1 MDTSRPRIASP
12 WLVLL
17 LAAVVVPTFY
27 ATYPHG
33 GLRERMTAAAEPS
46 DLSAAYLE
54 AWLRVQPENAE
65 LLTTLGAQY
74 AQLGRDDDA
83 ERIAQRMDDQH
94 SDELHRAATLLRLT
108 VAEREAFAIPAG
120 DPRRAAALAALRAQ
134 LAAVAGLAWD
144 NTELEILAARAAAV
158 GAPELAVQ
166 LYARL
171 AAQDPQDRQRWNA
184 EVAKY
189 GLWVGQYRRAAAA
202 WFQQQADAKTRDEQ
216 RRCFIAGIRALQ
228 SGNLLV
234 EALQAADEHVGT
246 LANDRDTL
254 IVLLNLARAA
264 QRPERV
270 DQYAKALM
278 KYTSAQ
284 PHEPRGLQ
292 GLRRPFGGFAL
303 ASLVLRA
310 GRKPGHPP
318 GAYTYMD
325 GPQGGS
331 GMLQPMRERVLR
343 VALSVAANG
352 NPAGS
357 DESGRSGESNE
368 SNEPGAAAASASA
381 SATAAAPAGVDVASL
396 VYQAF
401 LESSDLDNAQKVA
414 AAQVAKD
421 PHSALWLKRLAQVAE
436 WNRAAPL
443 ALQSWLGYA
452 QASNDP
458 LGWSNVLR
466 LAPMLNDDSAY
477 LAALVHASNAAP
489 GDLKLVD
496 SVIATYER
504 LGRPDD
510 GLAFLQAHTR
520 DAGSHAIDERMAIL
534 AERAGHDDEA
544 LAIWRKLQA
553 SEPGNTSY
561 ALHAAS
567 ILYRQ
572 GKYADALAVLEQAR
586 AGARDDDVLF
596 WRNDAQLAR
605 LLQQDK
611 VANDAYKHL
620 LASGE
625 ETSEDL
631 SAMTYFYDA
640 YPLDAGRTAQLQ
652 YERDNTPRALQSAI
666 YYYTDAQAMDRVA
679 ALLDSLTPEQRAA
692 AEQSP
697 DFLGVRAEY
706 YRQTGRPLDALHDL
720 ERAVDLPGATPEVR
734 AALIWTLVDYGSDAD
749 LRKVLA
755 RWRDDA
761 AQNSLLWG
769 PFAAAELRRNR
780 PVAALQ
786 YLRLQSA
793 LMSRDPLWL
802 LTLADAQ
809 EMAGRPELAWSLRRK
824 VWRQI
829 ELDEQ
834 AVQHGGS
841 GAQAALKRRAS
852 QDAEAREQVRG
863 RRVSL
868 AAIFADA
875 DVSRGLLDDLLKH
888 DAGRNDNTALR
899 RTLLG
904 DAPGLPPAP
913 PAAAVKALDDGRLKS
928 AVAKDVAVAW
938 ALSHEANPL
947 AKRWLAEQYGNRL
960 AQPADSQLAIA
971 LAEGDTAAMERLV
984 DKEGARLP
992 LYGRIDATIALD
1004 RPGQAEQLAFNG
1016 LDGAPEDSELHTRLT
1031 ETALGWPQSLGTT
1044 VENYVEHPLDYVEQ
1058 TLNGSMKVADRY
1070 MIGVIGT
1077 QRYQWSVD
1085 QTQLVNVPGVDRAL
1099 DFFVRRQT
1107 LDTALQVTGGRREG
1121 LDSFYTFNFAGE
1133 LGRNS
1138 NLTLTGSA
1146 GRDQSATESQA
1157 LLIGG
1162 MKDNLT
1168 GGFNWR
1174 MTTRIYASG
1183 TLEADRFYS
1192 QARDYLGSGVL
1203 SSGEIGYKI
1212 RTGYPDFTVRL
1223 AGARGEYGASGAADA
1238 LISRLSPL
1246 SAGPASAATFM
1257 PLTYAQY
1264 GLFFGFGNDLLD
1276 QYTHRWRPFLDVG
1289 IVHNSVQGWG
1299 PQVSLG
1305 VAGSVFGGDH
1315 AALYLEHESV
1325 SQVGSAPVTVIG
1337 ARYSWFY

>member
-17 LAAVVVPTFY
+17 LAAVVVVIFY
-27 ATYPHG
+27 VTYPRG

-54 AWLRVQPENAE
+54 AWLRVQPGNAE

-74 AQLGRDDDA
+74 VQLGRYDDA
-83 ERIAQRMDDQH
+83 ARIAQRMDDLH
-94 SDELHRAATLLRLT
+94 ADALHRAATLLRLT
-108 VAEREAFAIPAG
+108 VAEQEAFAIPAA
-120 DPRRAAALAALRAQ
+120 DPRRAAALAQLRAQ
-134 LAAVAGLAWD
+134 IAAVAGLAWD
-144 NTELEILAARAAAV
+144 NTELELLAARAAAI
-158 GAPELAVQ
+158 GAPDLAVQ
-166 LYARL
+166 LYTRL
-171 AAQDPQDRQRWNA
+171 AAQDPQGRRRWDA

-246 LANDRDTL
+246 LADDRDTL

-264 QRPERV
+264 QRPDRV

-278 KYTSAQ
+278 KYSRVQ
-284 PHEPRGLQ
+284 PREPRG
-292 GLRRPFGGFAL
+292 GLAL
-303 ASLVLRA
+303 ASLVVRA
-310 GRKPGHPP
+310 GWQSERAPE
-318 GAYTYMD
+318 AYAYMD

-331 GMLQPMRERVLR
+331 GMRPWAAVRVWR
-343 VALSVAANG
+343 A
-352 NPAGS
+352 
-357 DESGRSGESNE
+357 
-368 SNEPGAAAASASA
+368 AAAASGT
-381 SATAAAPAGVDVASL
+381 ATAGVDVASL
-396 VYQAF
+396 VYQSF

-414 AAQVAKD
+414 AAQVARD

-466 LAPMLNDDSAY
+466 LAPMLNDDTAY

-510 GLAFLQAHTR
+510 GLAFLQAHQR

-572 GKYADALAVLEQAR
+572 GKYTEALAVMEQSR

-611 VANDAYKHL
+611 VANDAYRHL
-620 LASGE
+620 LASGV
-625 ETSEDL
+625 ETPEDL

-652 YERDNTPRALQSAI
+652 YERDHTPRALQEAI
-666 YYYTDAQAMDRVA
+666 YYYTDAQAFDRIA
-679 ALLDSLTPEQRAA
+679 ALLDGLTPQQCAA
-692 AEQSP
+692 AGQSP
-697 DFLGVRAEY
+697 GFLGVRAEY

-734 AALIWTLVDYGSDAD
+734 AALIWTLVDYGSDAE
-749 LRKVLA
+749 LRKALA

-761 AQNSLLWG
+761 AQDSQLWG

-809 EMAGRPELAWSLRRK
+809 EMAGRADLAWSLRRK
-824 VWRQI
+824 VWREI
-829 ELDEQ
+829 ELDE
-834 AVQHGGS
+834 AALRTGS
-841 GAQAALKRRAS
+841 GGAQAALKRRAS
-852 QDAEAREQVRG
+852 QDAEAREQLRG

-888 DAGRNDNTALR
+888 DGGRADDAAVR

-904 DAPGLPPAP
+904 DAPGLPPAS
-913 PAAAVKALDDGRLKS
+913 PAPAVKAPDDGRLKS

-947 AKRWLAEQYGNRL
+947 AKRWLAEQYVNRL

-971 LAEGDTAAMERLV
+971 LAEGDTASMERLV

-1016 LDGAPEDSELHTRLT
+1016 LDGAPEDTELHARLT

-1058 TLNGSMKVADRY
+1058 TVNGSIKVADRY
-1070 MIGVIGT
+1070 MIGVTGT

-1085 QTQLVNVPGVDRAL
+1085 RTQLVNVPGVDRAL
-1099 DFFVRRQT
+1099 DVFVRRQT

-1121 LDSFYTFNFAGE
+1121 LDSFYTLDVAGE

-1138 NLTLTGSA
+1138 TLTLTGSA
-1146 GRDQSATESQA
+1146 GRNQSATESQA
-1157 LLIGG
+1157 LLVGG
-1162 MKDNLT
+1162 MKDNLI
-1168 GGFNWR
+1168 GGFTWR
-1174 MTTRIYASG
+1174 MTPRLYASG
-1183 TLEADRFYS
+1183 TVEADRFYS

-1203 SSGEIGYKI
+1203 SSGELGYRI
-1212 RTGYPDFTVRL
+1212 RTDYPDFTVRL
-1223 AGARGEYGASGAADA
+1223 AGVRGEYGASGEADA
-1238 LISRLSPL
+1238 LISRLAPL
-1246 SAGPASAATFM
+1246 SAGATSSATFI
-1257 PLTYAQY
+1257 PQTYAQY

-1289 IVHNSVQGWG
+1289 IVHNSLQGWG
-1299 PQVSLG
+1299 PQVSVG

-1325 SQVGSAPVTVIG
+1325 SQVGSAPITVIG

>member
-1 MDTSRPRIASP
+1 VDTSRPRIASP

-17 LAAVVVPTFY
+17 LAAVVVLTFY

-54 AWLRVQPENAE
+54 AWLRVQPDNAE

-74 AQLGRDDDA
+74 AQLGRNDDA
-83 ERIAQRMDDQH
+83 ERIAERMDDLH
-94 SDELHRAATLLRLT
+94 TDALHRAATMLRLT
-108 VAEREAFAIPAG
+108 VAEQEAFAIPAA
-120 DPRRAAALAALRAQ
+120 DPRRVAALAKLRVQ
-134 LAAVAGLAWD
+134 FAAAAGLAWD
-144 NTELEILAARAAAV
+144 NTELEILAARAAAI

-166 LYARL
+166 LYTRL
-171 AAQDPQDRQRWNA
+171 AAQDPQGRQRWNA

-202 WFQQQADAKTRDEQ
+202 WFQQQADATTRDEQ

-264 QRPERV
+264 QRPDKV

-278 KYTSAQ
+278 KYTSVQ
-284 PHEPRGLQ
+284 PRESR
-292 GLRRPFGGFAL
+292 GGFAL
-303 ASLVLRA
+303 ASLVLRG
-310 GRKPGHPP
+310 GRQAQHAPE
-318 GAYTYMD
+318 AYAYMD

-331 GMLQPMRERVLR
+331 GMRPWAAVRVLR
-343 VALSVAANG
+343 AAVSVAASG
-352 NPAGS
+352 NQ
-357 DESGRSGESNE
+357 
-368 SNEPGAAAASASA
+368 ASSSAA
-381 SATAAAPAGVDVASL
+381 SATAAASAAPADVDVASL
-396 VYQAF
+396 VYQSF

-421 PHSALWLKRLAQVAE
+421 PHSAVWLKRLAQVAE

-477 LAALVHASNAAP
+477 LAGLVHASNASP

-510 GLAFLQAHTR
+510 GLAFLQAHVR
-520 DAGSHAIDERMAIL
+520 DPGSHAIDERMAIL
-534 AERAGHDDEA
+534 AERAGHDDQA

-553 SEPGNTSY
+553 SEPGNTTY
-561 ALHAAS
+561 ALQAAS

-572 GKYADALAVLEQAR
+572 SKYAEALAALEQSR
-586 AGARDDDVLF
+586 AGARDEDVLF
-596 WRNDAQLAR
+596 WRNEAQLAR

-620 LASGE
+620 LASGA
-625 ETSEDL
+625 ETPEDL

-652 YERDNTPRALQSAI
+652 YERDHTPRALQVAI
-666 YYYTDAQAMDRVA
+666 YYYTDAQALDRIA

-692 AEQSP
+692 AEQSSG
-697 DFLGVRAEY
+697 FLAVRAEY

-734 AALIWTLVDYGSDAD
+734 AALIWTLVDYGSDAE

-761 AQNSLLWG
+761 AQNSMLWG

-780 PVAALQ
+780 PAAALQ

-809 EMAGRPELAWSLRRK
+809 EMAGRPDLAWSLRRK

-834 AVQHGGS
+834 AVRTGNG
-841 GAQAALKRRAS
+841 GAQAALKRRVS
-852 QDAEAREQVRG
+852 QDAETREQLRG

-888 DAGRNDNTALR
+888 DGGRAGNVDNAAVR

-913 PAAAVKALDDGRLKS
+913 AAPPVSAVKAPDDGRLKS

-938 ALSHEANPL
+938 ALSTRPIRSPSAGSPSSTSTGSRNRPTRSSRS
-947 AKRWLAEQYGNRL
+947 RWPRATPQAWSVSSTRR
-960 AQPADSQLAIA
+960 ARVCRC
-971 LAEGDTAAMERLV
+971 TAASTPPSRST
-984 DKEGARLP
+984 GRARP
-992 LYGRIDATIALD
+992 SNWPSMA
-1004 RPGQAEQLAFNG
+1004 
-1016 LDGAPEDSELHTRLT
+1016 S
-1031 ETALGWPQSLGTT
+1031 TA
-1044 VENYVEHPLDYVEQ
+1044 
-1058 TLNGSMKVADRY
+1058 
-1070 MIGVIGT
+1070 
-1077 QRYQWSVD
+1077 
-1085 QTQLVNVPGVDRAL
+1085 
-1099 DFFVRRQT
+1099 RRKT
-1107 LDTALQVTGGRREG
+1107 PNCIRVSPRRH
-1121 LDSFYTFNFAGE
+1121 
-1133 LGRNS
+1133 
-1138 NLTLTGSA
+1138 SA
-1146 GRDQSATESQA
+1146 GR
-1157 LLIGG
+1157 
-1162 MKDNLT
+1162 
-1168 GGFNWR
+1168 
-1174 MTTRIYASG
+1174 
-1183 TLEADRFYS
+1183 
-1192 QARDYLGSGVL
+1192 
-1203 SSGEIGYKI
+1203 
-1212 RTGYPDFTVRL
+1212 
-1223 AGARGEYGASGAADA
+1223 
-1238 LISRLSPL
+1238 SR
-1246 SAGPASAATFM
+1246 
-1257 PLTYAQY
+1257 
-1264 GLFFGFGNDLLD
+1264 
-1276 QYTHRWRPFLDVG
+1276 
-1289 IVHNSVQGWG
+1289 
-1299 PQVSLG
+1299 
-1305 VAGSVFGGDH
+1305 
-1315 AALYLEHESV
+1315 
-1325 SQVGSAPVTVIG
+1325 SAPRWTITSNI
-1337 ARYSWFY
+1337 RSITSSRP

>member
-1 MDTSRPRIASP
+1 VLASRPRIAST

-17 LAAVVVPTFY
+17 LAAVVVLTFY

-54 AWLRVQPENAE
+54 AWLRVQPDNAE
-65 LLTTLGAQY
+65 LLTTLGTQY
-74 AQLGRDDDA
+74 AQLGRGDDA
-83 ERIAQRMDDQH
+83 ERIAQRMDEQH
-94 SDELHRAATLLRLT
+94 TDALHRAAVMLRLT
-108 VAEREAFAIPAG
+108 VAEQQAFAIPAN
-120 DPRRAAALAALRAQ
+120 DPRRAVALAKLREQ
-134 LAAVAGLAWD
+134 FAAVAGLTWD
-144 NTELEILAARAAAV
+144 NGELEILAARAATID
-158 GAPELAVQ
+158 APELAVQ
-166 LYARL
+166 LYTRL
-171 AAQDPQDRQRWNA
+171 AVQDPHGRQRWNA

-189 GLWVGQYRRAAAA
+189 GLWVGQYRRAADA
-202 WFQQQADAKTRDEQ
+202 WFRQQADATTRDEQ

-228 SGNLLV
+228 SGNLLD
-234 EALQAADEHVGT
+234 EALKAADEHVGT
-246 LANDRDTL
+246 LADDRDTL

-264 QRPERV
+264 QRPDLV
-270 DQYAKALM
+270 DRYAKALV
-278 KYTSAQ
+278 KYTNSNTNVRPDE
-284 PHEPRGLQ
+284 PH
-292 GLRRPFGGFAL
+292 GGFEL
-303 ASLVLRA
+303 AMLAVRA
-310 GRKPGHPP
+310 GRAHENAPA
-318 GAYTYMD
+318 AYAYMD
-325 GPQGGS
+325 GPQGS
-331 GMLQPMRERVLR
+331 NSMRDWAPVRVLK
-343 VALSVAANG
+343 
-352 NPAGS
+352 
-357 DESGRSGESNE
+357 
-368 SNEPGAAAASASA
+368 AAASAGAVASASA
-381 SATAAAPAGVDVASL
+381 SASASAATSASTAAATDVDVAGL
-396 VYQAF
+396 VYQSF
-401 LESSDLDNAQKVA
+401 LESNDLDNAQKVA
-414 AAQVAKD
+414 AAQVARD

-458 LGWSNVLR
+458 AGWANVLR

-489 GDLKLVD
+489 ADLKLVD

-510 GLAFLQAHTR
+510 GLAFLQAHART
-520 DAGSHAIDERMAIL
+520 AGSHAIDERMAIL
-534 AERAGHDDEA
+534 AERAGHDEQA
-544 LAIWRKLQA
+544 LAIWRNLHT
-553 SEPGNTSY
+553 SEPGNTAY

-572 GKYADALAVLEQAR
+572 GKYAEALAALESAR

-605 LLQQDK
+605 LMQQDT
-611 VANDAYKHL
+611 VANNAYKHL
-620 LASGE
+620 LASGAE
-625 ETSEDL
+625 APEDL

-640 YPLDAGRTAQLQ
+640 YPLDAGRTAELQ
-652 YERDNTPRALQSAI
+652 YQRDHTPRALQEAL
-666 YYYTDAQAMDRVA
+666 YYYTDAQAMDRIA

-692 AEQSP
+692 AEKSAS
-697 DFLGVRAEY
+697 FLGVRAEY
-706 YRQTGRPLDALHDL
+706 YRQTDRPLDALHDL
-720 ERAVDLPGATPEVR
+720 ERAVDLPDATPEVR
-734 AALIWTLVDYGSDAD
+734 AALLWTLVDYGSDAE
-749 LRKVLA
+749 LRKVLV

-769 PFAAAELRRNR
+769 PFAAAGLRLNQ

-786 YLRLQSA
+786 YLRLQAA

-809 EMAGRPELAWSLRRK
+809 EMAGRPDLAWSIRRK
-824 VWRQI
+824 VWLQI
-829 ELDEQ
+829 EQDER
-834 AVQHGGS
+834 AVTTGGTS
-841 GAQAALKRRAS
+841 AQAALKRRAS
-852 QDAEAREQVRG
+852 QDAEAREQLRG

-868 AAIFADA
+868 AEIFADA
-875 DVSRGLLDDLLKH
+875 DVSTGLLDDLLKH
-888 DAGRNDNTALR
+888 DGGRDDTTAAR

-913 PAAAVKALDDGRLKS
+913 RVSASKAKDDGRLKS

-947 AKRWLAEQYGNRL
+947 AKRWLAEQYVNRL
-960 AQPADSQLAIA
+960 AQPADSQLALA
-971 LAEGDTAAMERLV
+971 LAEGDVASMERLV

-1004 RPGQAEQLAFNG
+1004 RPGQAEQLSFIG
-1016 LDGAPEDSELHTRLT
+1016 LAGAPEDTELHTRLVD
-1031 ETALGWPQSLGTT
+1031 TALGWPQYLGTT

-1058 TLNGSMKVADRY
+1058 TLAGTMKIADLY
-1070 MIGVIGT
+1070 MVGVTGT

-1099 DFFVRRQT
+1099 DLFLRRQT
-1107 LDTALQVTGGRREG
+1107 QDTDWQVTGGRREG
-1121 LDSFYTFNFAGE
+1121 LDSFYTLDVAGE

-1138 NLTLTGSA
+1138 TFTLTGSA
-1146 GRDQSATESQA
+1146 GRDQTATESQA
-1157 LLIGG
+1157 LLVGG
-1162 MKDNLT
+1162 MKDNLI
-1168 GGFNWR
+1168 GGFTWR
-1174 MTTRIYASG
+1174 MTSHIYASG
-1183 TLEADRFYS
+1183 TVEADRFYS

-1203 SSGEIGYKI
+1203 STGELGYKI
-1212 RTGYPDFTVRL
+1212 RTDYPDFTVRL
-1223 AGARGEYGASGAADA
+1223 VGIRGEYGASGEADA
-1238 LISRLSPL
+1238 LISRLAPA
-1246 SAGPASAATFM
+1246 SAGPTSAATFM

-1264 GLFFGFGNDLLD
+1264 GMFFGFGNDLLD

-1289 IVHNSVQGWG
+1289 IVHNSLQGWG
-1299 PQVSLG
+1299 PQVSVG

-1325 SQVGSAPVTVIG
+1325 SQVGSTPITVIG

>member
-1 MDTSRPRIASP
+1 VDTSRPRIASP

-17 LAAVVVPTFY
+17 LAAVVVLTFY

-33 GLRERMTAAAEPS
+33 GLRERMSAAAEPS

-54 AWLRVQPENAE
+54 AWLRVQPDNAE

-108 VAEREAFAIPAG
+108 VAQRQAFEIPAG
-120 DPRRAAALAALRAQ
+120 DPRRAAALAALRVQ
-134 LAAVAGLAWD
+134 LASVTGLAWD
-144 NTELEILAARAAAV
+144 NTELEILAARAAGV
-158 GAPELAVQ
+158 GAPELAMQ

-234 EALQAADEHVGT
+234 EALQAADEHAGT

-264 QRPERV
+264 QRPDRV

-284 PHEPRGLQ
+284 PHAWHDGL
-292 GLRRPFGGFAL
+292 AL
-303 ASLVLRA
+303 ASLEWQG
-310 GRKPGHPP
+310 GRQPERSPN
-318 GAYTYMD
+318 AYAYMD
-325 GPQGGS
+325 GPQGGNGRRTLAS
-331 GMLQPMRERVLR
+331 AQVHVQMLRT
-343 VALSVAANG
+343 ALSVAASG
-352 NPAGS
+352 NPAS
-357 DESGRSGESNE
+357 SNE
-368 SNEPGAAAASASA
+368 ADKAGEARTAAAPAASES
-381 SATAAAPAGVDVASL
+381 TAAPAGVDVASL

-477 LAALVHASNAAP
+477 LAALVHASNASP

-510 GLAFLQAHTR
+510 GLAFLQAHAR

-572 GKYADALAVLEQAR
+572 GKYAEALAVLEQAR

-679 ALLDSLTPEQRAA
+679 ALLASLTPEQRAA

-706 YRQTGRPLDALHDL
+706 YRQTGRPFDALHDL

-809 EMAGRPELAWSLRRK
+809 EMAGRPDLAWSLRRK

-834 AVQHGGS
+834 AVQQGGS

-852 QDAEAREQVRG
+852 QDADAREQVSG

-888 DAGRNDNTALR
+888 DAGRDDNTALR

-913 PAAAVKALDDGRLKS
+913 PVPAPAGKAPDDGRLKS

-947 AKRWLAEQYGNRL
+947 ARRWLAEQYADRL

-971 LAEGDTAAMERLV
+971 LAEGDTATMERLV

-1070 MIGVIGT
+1070 MIGVTGT

-1085 QTQLVNVPGVDRAL
+1085 QTQLVNVPGVDRAV

-1121 LDSFYTFNFAGE
+1121 LDSFYTFNVAGE

-1157 LLIGG
+1157 LLVGG
-1162 MKDNLT
+1162 MKDNLI

-1174 MTTRIYASG
+1174 MTPRIYATG
-1183 TLEADRFYS
+1183 TVEADRFYS

-1223 AGARGEYGASGAADA
+1223 AGARGEYGASGSADA
-1238 LISRLSPL
+1238 LISRLSPV